1 MKSYSKLSA
10 CPRPGARHVLSLRYS
25 LSCSCS
31 LLLSYLYNKACH
43 SLCHSFICVQFKGS
57 PSEVWF
63 SPCQDLVCA
72 AVLWA
77 VTSFWLSII
86 QCIQRSRITS
96 VCSLKCWV
104 KDAEQICEICT
115 EGSKLY
121 LQAVLNGTMTVSFPF
136 KTRAQ
141 NIWNRFPLNA

>member
-25 LSCSCS
+25 LSCYCS

-43 SLCHSFICVQFKGS
+43 SLCLSFICVQFKGS

-86 QCIQRSRITS
+86 QIFAYKGAGLLLFVVWSAEWKVLSRSVRFALRGQNCICKQSS
-96 VCSLKCWV
+96 MAWWQYPFHLKRGLRTYET
-104 KDAEQICEICT
+104 DF
-115 EGSKLY
+115 L
-121 LQAVLNGTMTVSFPF
+121 
-136 KTRAQ
+136 
-141 NIWNRFPLNA
+141 